1 MYDQQIKEIYER
13 CDSIKATIKKE
24 LRALVYYE
32 VLEVLT
38 PKRSFLLPIVQ
49 ENDLE
54 DLRKTMEKQTK
65 ELVDG
70 RIQLVDLV
78 FIMFRPLEAVGEE
91 KISADSPFWK
101 AKFNI
106 RSVNAPPRCGER
118 LAFTFYCQVGVSD
131 LRLRP
136 FHCEIGR
143 RVGRNVGQQ
152 VRKGWRNR

>member
-65 ELVDG
+65 ELADG
-70 RIQLVDLV
+70 RIQRVFHHV
-78 FIMFRPLEAVGEE
+78 FIVFSSCFGRS
-91 KISADSPFWK
+91 K
-101 AKFNI
+101 
-106 RSVNAPPRCGER
+106 RSVRR
-118 LAFTFYCQVGVSD
+118 RS
-131 LRLRP
+131 RRIRP
-136 FHCEIGR
+136 SGR
-143 RVGRNVGQQ
+143 RSSTSAP
-152 VRKGWRNR
+152 